1 MGTDV
6 SRRLPPLWPFL
17 LICAAVSVWID
28 FGTLHRGEHAD
39 TLLVALN
46 SLYRWTPYAW
56 ELDRYGD
63 LVPLLAIPFRHP
75 LANLL
80 VQQGLNV
87 FCTLAAFLLL
97 SRYVLRDA
105 SYPVVGLL
113 GAASFL
119 VLPSAY
125 YRSEILLNSG
135 YGLWL
140 TLGLA
145 ALLLA
150 EQPPAGRLGRVGL
163 GLAALLMVM
172 AHWVWFTAA
181 LFLGPVVL
189 FRGLVGPASPGA
201 APLSPAL
208 PTSRWGQA
216 VRTIRRGLQTQTAVD
231 LLLLVVGGAGGLV
244 LRRYLAPRVG
254 TDFGS
259 LPPAEWLSTLRQLV
273 RNTWFYLNPAVGPF
287 FLAAAGGAGLL
298 WAVIPAQ
305 RRRSLN
311 AFRAAAALT
320 LAAVLL
326 ALFMATRLHVRT
338 NLFAFR
344 YLAQSVLFFQTG
356 LLALAVGPPCLAARG
371 AARKGTYAGA
381 SALLAAA
388 AIFAYGFPSFAGVRA
403 DLAVR
408 RLPTPLATG
417 LLPTFQP
424 VPGMSADEILAAE
437 CTHVAGDYWQVWPAV
452 FETNLKMA
460 DRHVNRVV
468 WGVTFRSSPT
478 RRYWSRTP
486 LESMRVAVPPG
497 DDPLAALYLKDCG
510 FPLLVVAEKLPTIW
524 VLRPKS
530 VVDP

>member
-28 FGTLHRGEHAD
+28 LGTLHRGEHAD

-63 LVPLLAIPFRHP
+63 LLPLLAAPFRHP

-80 VQQGLNV
+80 VQAGLNV

-97 SRYVLRDA
+97 ARYVLRDV

-113 GAASFL
+113 GAASF
-119 VLPSAY
+119 VALPSAY

-150 EQPPAGRLGRVGL
+150 EQPLPGRLGRVRL
-163 GLAALLMVM
+163 GLAALFMVI

-181 LFLGPVVL
+181 LFLGPIVL
-189 FRGLVGPASPGA
+189 FRGLVGTATPGGAGLSAARPASWWEF
-201 APLSPAL
+201 AL
-208 PTSRWGQA
+208 W
-216 VRTIRRGLQTQTAVD
+216 TIRRGHQTQTAVD
-231 LLLLVVGGAGGLV
+231 LVLLAVGCAGGLV
-244 LRRYLAPRVG
+244 LRRYLAPRID
-254 TDFGS
+254 TNFGA
-259 LPPAEWLSTLRQLV
+259 LPAAEWLPTLKQLV
-273 RNTWFYLNPAVGPF
+273 RNSWFYLNPAVGPF
-287 FLAAAGGAGLL
+287 FLAAGGGAALL
-298 WAVIPAQ
+298 WAAIPAY
-305 RRRSLN
+305 RRWSLN
-311 AFRAAAALT
+311 AFRAAAALA

-326 ALFMATRLHVRT
+326 ALFIATRLHVQC
-338 NLFAFR
+338 NLCAFR
-344 YLAQSVLFFQTG
+344 YLAQSVLFLQIG
-356 LLALAVGPPCLAARG
+356 LLAVAVGPPCLAAGG
-371 AARKGTYAGA
+371 AARRGTYAGA
-381 SALLAAA
+381 AVLLIAA
-388 AIFAYGFPSFAGVRA
+388 AIYAYGFPSFAGVRA
-403 DLAVR
+403 DLAIR
-408 RLPTPLATG
+408 RLPTPAANG
-417 LLPTFQP
+417 LLPTFEP
-424 VPGMSADEILAAE
+424 GPGMSADDILAAG

-460 DRHVNRVV
+460 DRHADRVV

-486 LESMRVAVPPG
+486 LEMIRVAVPPG
-497 DDPLAALYLKDCG
+497 DDPLAELYLKDYG
-510 FPLLVVAEKLPTIW
+510 FPALVVAEKLPTIW

-530 VVDP
+530 IVEH